1 MSLSLRVGQLI
12 YTRVEAAFSPQRKSG
27 FQTVCHSTSLT
38 ASAVQA
44 IEQRVQCFQQQADI
58 VRWQFFRLDSGAFV
72 LTHTC
77 LLTRPDTTITDA
89 TGRSGAFLVHGL
101 VLTPEQFA
109 TIDYNPWAI
118 LTAYPFQYDPQSMLE
133 HIAQTAEDGHHT
145 QVTPHSLPT
154 VIANNASATAQE
166 LVALARQAHDVTRK
180 GQSLLLVG
188 SAEAITDVLRTA
200 FALMPRQQR
209 SACSFDTCIDRC
221 ASRPG
226 LYWMVGASTRP
237 YSGNYLYIELREPH
251 GVFASGRNAEVK
263 GMLAQRSPDEGEREL
278 QPEPEAVLAQ
288 RSPDEGERE
297 PQPEPEAVRVQR
309 SPDEG
314 ERESQPEPEAV
325 RVQRSMDEGERGL
338 QPDAVLTQSSTDEPE
353 REPQPEAELTQRS
366 PGEPER
372 ELQPEPEVVLAPR
385 SPDDASVRSAR
396 VRPRRSSGRTVM
408 SGRPRARGVQRRS
421 RPNPALVSR
430 RNKAS
435 VWAWLLSFL
444 FGLLKRR

>member
-118 LTAYPFQYDPQSMLE
+118 LTAYPFQYDPQSMFE

-145 QVTPHSLPT
+145 QVTPHLLPT

-166 LVALARQAHDVTRK
+166 LVALARQARDVTRK

-188 SAEAITDVLRTA
+188 SAEAITDTLRTA

-221 ASRPG
+221 TSRSG
-226 LYWMVGASTRP
+226 LYWMVGASARP

-251 GVFASGRNAEVK
+251 SAVTSERNAQAK
-263 GMLAQRSPDEGEREL
+263 GMLLAQHSTDEGEHESQPTVPDGIDAQLVGWGKTPTYAGSTDQGEREPQRSGAFGADAQPEAVLAQSSTDEGEREL
-278 QPEPEAVLAQ
+278 QPEAVLTQ
-288 RSPDEGERE
+288 SSTDEGERE
-297 PQPEPEAVRVQR
+297 PQPE
-309 SPDEG
+309 
-314 ERESQPEPEAV
+314 
-325 RVQRSMDEGERGL
+325 
-338 QPDAVLTQSSTDEPE
+338 
-353 REPQPEAELTQRS
+353 
-366 PGEPER
+366 
-372 ELQPEPEVVLAPR
+372 VVLAPG
-385 SPDDASVRSAR
+385 STDDISVRSAR
-396 VRPRRSSGRTVM
+396 VRPRRPSGRTVIADR
-408 SGRPRARGVQRRS
+408 SKARGIQRRS
-421 RPNPALVSR
+421 RPNSALVSR